1 MKVIDGGPACYVE
14 NDAGGPVID
23 ASFSMCQSCTN
34 SIRSENYSYILD
46 LKMNIQY

>member
-34 SIRSENYSYILD
+34 SIRSDIIFTFWYNRL
-46 LKMNIQY
+46 NI